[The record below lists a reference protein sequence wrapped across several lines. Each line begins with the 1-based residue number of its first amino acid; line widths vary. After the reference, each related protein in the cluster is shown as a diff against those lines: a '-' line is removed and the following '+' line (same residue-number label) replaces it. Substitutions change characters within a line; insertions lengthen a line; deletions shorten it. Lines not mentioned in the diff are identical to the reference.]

1 MSRMTNWEVFHRYR
15 HLVEEGKAK
24 GIECP
29 NCETVMITRLGKD
42 DEPALWCHGCDST
55 IQPGLNVIQQLR
67 AVVNEHYL

>member
-1 MSRMTNWEVFHRYR
+1 MNLTNWELFHRYR
-15 HLVEEGKAK
+15 RLCEEGKAK

-29 NCETVMITRLGKD
+29 DCESALVTKLGKD
-42 DEPALWCHGCDST
+42 DEPALWCYACDST